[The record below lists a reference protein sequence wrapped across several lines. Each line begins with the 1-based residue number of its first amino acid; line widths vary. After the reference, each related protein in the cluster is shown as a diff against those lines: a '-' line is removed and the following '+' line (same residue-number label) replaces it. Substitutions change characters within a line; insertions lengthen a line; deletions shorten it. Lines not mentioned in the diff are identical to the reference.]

1 VNSGFFYKLFTDTG
15 VKQLDFRQMTSTT
28 VTVPKGAKSDFVP
41 VAFSVSVQG
50 TMAQVMDFLRRLEGG
65 EHYCRV
71 LTANCSSN
79 AANRGGLLTLAL
91 SLEIFGRP

>member
-1 VNSGFFYKLFTDTG
+1 
-15 VKQLDFRQMTSTT
+15 
-28 VTVPKGAKSDFVP
+28 VP